1 MLKMHDVD
9 LSGKKVLIRED
20 LNVPITDG
28 KIKSDRRI
36 QAIIPTLKF
45 AIESNCSVILM
56 SHMGRP
62 KEGDLNKDLSLKPV
76 AKYLAALLDKEVRFV
91 VDWVD
96 GIDIISGEIVLLEN
110 VRFQKGEKSNNEILS
125 KKMADLCDV
134 FVMDAFACAHRAHAS
149 TDGVARYAKL
159 ACAGP
164 LLLKELNSLK
174 LSFDK
179 PKRPIVA
186 IVGGSKI
193 STKLGVIESLAKF
206 VDYLILGGGI
216 ANTFIK
222 ALEHDV
228 GHSLYEEDMLD
239 TAKKLITDSSKLCQ
253 IPEVIDVVVG
263 KSFSND
269 SNAET
274 KTIREILSDDI
285 ILDVGP
291 MTIKR
296 YTEIIQD
303 AETIIW
309 NGPVG
314 VFEFDK
320 FGQGTKEIA
329 NAIARNDAF
338 SAAGGGDTLAAIEKY
353 NIAKN
358 ISYIS
363 TGGGAFLEFIE
374 SKTLSSVK
382 LLEELN
388 H

>member
-20 LNVPITDG
+20 LNVPIIDG

-36 QAIIPTLKF
+36 QTIIPTLEF
-45 AIESNCSVILM
+45 AIESNCSIILM

-62 KEGDLNKDLSLKPV
+62 KEGDFNKDLSLKPV
-76 AKYLAALLDKEVRFV
+76 TKYLTALLDKEVRFIA
-91 VDWVD
+91 DWID

-164 LLLKELNSLK
+164 LLLKELDFLK

-186 IVGGSKI
+186 IVGGSKV
-193 STKLGVIESLAKF
+193 STKLGVIQSLAKF

-222 ALEHDV
+222 ALEHDI
-228 GHSLYEEDMLD
+228 GHSLYEKDMLD
-239 TAKKLITDSSKLCQ
+239 TAKLLIADSSKLCQ
-253 IPEVIDVVVG
+253 IPEIIDVVVG

-274 KTIREILSDDI
+274 KTIREILPDDI

-291 MTIKR
+291 MTIKK
-296 YTEIIQD
+296 YTEIIRD

-329 NAIARNDAF
+329 NAIAQNDAF
-338 SAAGGGDTLAAIEKY
+338 SIAGGGDTLAAIEKY

-363 TGGGAFLEFIE
+363 TGGGALLEFIE
-374 SKTLSSVK
+374 SKTLSSVE